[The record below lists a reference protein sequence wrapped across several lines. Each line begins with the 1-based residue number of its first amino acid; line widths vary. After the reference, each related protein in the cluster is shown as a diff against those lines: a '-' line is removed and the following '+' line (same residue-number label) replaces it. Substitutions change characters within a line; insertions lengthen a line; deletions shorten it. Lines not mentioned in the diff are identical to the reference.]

1 MMKTC
6 FRYLFSYENSQEK
19 QLKLIHEF
27 TDVIF
32 SVKEIKKDLLLCFRG
47 ASPKPIVSNKK
58 ELVNVESR
66 ISLHTYAVKI

>member
-1 MMKTC
+1 MPWCCVEQKTGGT
-6 FRYLFSYENSQEK
+6 
-19 QLKLIHEF
+19 IHEF

-47 ASPKPIVSNKK
+47 ASPKPIVSNMK
-58 ELVNVESR
+58 ELINVESR